1 MGRYYS
7 GDIEGKFWFAVQSS
21 DDADFFGVE
30 GEARFLNYYFD
41 EDNLADVEFGVQ
53 KCLDTLV
60 ENKERLDAFFNDH
73 NGYNEKMIID
83 YYKEKYEIEISEQFV
98 KYILPWYARLKLG
111 QKIRDCIKENGEC
124 GFEAE
129 L

>member
-30 GEARFLNYYFD
+30 GQPNYLNYYFD
-41 EDNLADVEFGVQ
+41 EDNLADVEEGIQ
-53 KCLDTLV
+53 RCIDALG
-60 ENKERLDAFFNDH
+60 ENKERLDAFFNSVDS
-73 NGYNEKMIID
+73 YNNEGIVKFFKD
-83 YYKEKYEIEISEQFV
+83 KYDIVTNEEYVGQLL
-98 KYILPWYARLKLG
+98 KWYARLGLG
-111 QKIRDCIKENGEC
+111 QKIFDCIKENGQC
-124 GFEAE
+124 NFEAE